1 MPTSINRLMPQAIVL
16 AVALFWC
23 WPSLKQAFFPSAPP
37 KSAKKE
43 AAAPEGFSA
52 AALSPKFPPIPKRN
66 PFELLG
72 ATRIVKDSK
81 SKGSNGTAMEAA
93 EKAIA
98 DVKDSGLILNAT
110 LVMGQQRLA
119 YINGRVYREKETI
132 SIEGRAPDAPT
143 WVVTSILP
151 HKVLLSYQGTP
162 LQLNYTNGV
171 AAAKAPRAKSRSP
184 NKGAEN
190 TPK

>member
-1 MPTSINRLMPQAIVL
+1 MPQAIVL
-16 AVALFWC
+16 AIALFWC

-43 AAAPEGFSA
+43 AAAPDGFTA
-52 AALSPKFPPIPKRN
+52 AVLSPKFPPIPKRD

-72 ATRIVKDSK
+72 TTRIAKDNKAKGANGISK
-81 SKGSNGTAMEAA
+81 DAI

-119 YINGRVYREKETI
+119 YINGRVYREKEAI
-132 SIEGRAPDAPT
+132 SIEGRGPDAPT

-162 LQLNYTNGV
+162 LQLNYTNG
-171 AAAKAPRAKSRSP
+171 AAAASSPRAKKRSP
-184 NKGAEN
+184 EKGAAN

>member
-1 MPTSINRLMPQAIVL
+1 MPPSINKLMPQAIVL

-43 AAAPEGFSA
+43 VAPEGFSA
-52 AALSPKFPPIPKRN
+52 AALSPKFPPIPKRD

-72 ATRIVKDSK
+72 ATRIVKDGK
-81 SKGSNGTAMEAA
+81 SKGSNGTSKEAA

-119 YINGRVYREKETI
+119 YINGRVYREKEAI
-132 SIEGRAPDAPT
+132 SIEGRGPDAPT
-143 WVVTSILP
+143 WVVTTILP

-162 LQLNYTNGV
+162 LQLNYSNGV
-171 AAAKAPRAKSRSP
+171 AAASAPRAKKNSP
-184 NKGAEN
+184 NKGSAIA
-190 TPK
+190 PK